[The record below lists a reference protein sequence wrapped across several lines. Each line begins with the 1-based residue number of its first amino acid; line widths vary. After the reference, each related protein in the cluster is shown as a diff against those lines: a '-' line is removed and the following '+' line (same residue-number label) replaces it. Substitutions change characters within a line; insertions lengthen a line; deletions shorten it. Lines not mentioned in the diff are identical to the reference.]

1 MRPGRLM
8 FAFPLLYV
16 LATMG
21 RLVVTAQDSKASH
34 SRPTIVVN
42 QGQQTEL
49 PCETRNPTF
58 NSTQHALRVEWFHL
72 GPHRRAQHSPS
83 SSSGAASG
91 SASSQPIYTVDFGA
105 PKDSAGKLTTG
116 TRANLLQVVRWAR
129 PEWQG
134 RAYFHMVGYPFSLKV
149 TGLRYE
155 DTGEYVCVVTFR
167 DGTGRNA
174 SVRLQ
179 VVVPPELPVIV
190 DESGRSL
197 HGTVGPYDEGSRLSL
212 LCRVKGGKPSP
223 VLTWKRNGNYFPTKA
238 LTSVAGDVKQ
248 SKLTLSSLQRSDLM
262 ATYTCV
268 SSNNVSS
275 PMEVSVTLELNLA
288 PTSVQIRK
296 SEAPISS
303 GLTAEILCEVW
314 GSRPPPE
321 ITWWKSSEQLNQ
333 TFVHV
338 SQDGNLTTSVVAF
351 SPQRSDNGQM
361 LVCRAQN
368 PRLRNSAREDQWEL
382 SVHYKPRVQLRLGHQ
397 MSFDNIR
404 ERTDVTFLCVIDAN
418 PPVEEVQWTFNG
430 RELRPAPTAADM
442 LGGKRPMRNNLVIRN
457 VGTTHSG
464 NYSCLGA
471 NSEGVGTSADV
482 SIHVKHSPVCR
493 SHQRVVYTAA
503 RAEEVDV
510 SCEVEAHPAAV
521 TFLWL
526 FNSSLQSHQLDSVH
540 WNGTQSTARYAAHST
555 DDYGTL
561 LCWARNEVGRQEQP
575 CVFLVVPQGTR
586 IQLSDETLLTMLI
599 SAVTVLF
606 LLPLC
611 IIIALRLRN
620 KRNDEEEGP
629 QTPKSS
635 NHQSQSQPQPQPH
648 QHSSSKSGSGKG
660 AHSNGKADDYWISR
674 ETTT

>member
-1 MRPGRLM
+1 M
-8 FAFPLLYV
+8 LYGSSGF
-16 LATMG
+16 TWDHIG
-21 RLVVTAQDSKASH
+21 EPSTAQSY
-34 SRPTIVVN
+34 
-42 QGQQTEL
+42 
-49 PCETRNPTF
+49 
-58 NSTQHALRVEWFHL
+58 
-72 GPHRRAQHSPS
+72 
-83 SSSGAASG
+83 SSGAASG
-91 SASSQPIYTVDFGA
+91 SASSQPIYTVDFGS
-105 PKDSAGKLTTG
+105 PKDSAGKPATG

-197 HGTVGPYDEGSRLSL
+197 HGTVGPYDEGSRLTL

-223 VLTWKRNGNYFPTKA
+223 VLTWKRNGSYFPTKT

-248 SKLTLSSLQRSDLM
+248 SKLTLSSLQRNDLM
-262 ATYTCV
+262 ATYSCV
-268 SSNNVSS
+268 SSNNVST
-275 PMEVSVTLELNLA
+275 PMEISVTLELNLA

-382 SVHYKPRVQLRLGHQ
+382 SVHLCDRRQPSGRRGAVDVQRPRVAARSHGRRRCSAGSDPRATTS
-397 MSFDNIR
+397 SFATSARATR
-404 ERTDVTFLCVIDAN
+404 ETT
-418 PPVEEVQWTFNG
+418 
-430 RELRPAPTAADM
+430 PAWEP
-442 LGGKRPMRNNLVIRN
+442 
-457 VGTTHSG
+457 
-464 NYSCLGA
+464 
-471 NSEGVGTSADV
+471 NSEGVGSSPEV
-482 SIHVKHSPVCR
+482 NVHVKHSPVCR

-586 IQLSDETLLTMLI
+586 LQLSDETLLTMLI

-611 IIIALRLRN
+611 IVIALRLRN
-620 KRNDEEEGP
+620 KRNDEE
-629 QTPKSS
+629 
-635 NHQSQSQPQPQPH
+635 
-648 QHSSSKSGSGKG
+648 GKG
-660 AHSNGKADDYWISR
+660 D
-674 ETTT
+674 